1 MTPEVRKLQEAEGAF
16 FDEMARSRSLDGRIS
31 YQADLRRAT
40 RRIGRP
46 GVEPEDPRMFEI
58 QQGAYRDRYLQLVA
72 HRPGG
77 RVLEVGCG
85 PGWLALELGRRGQIV
100 EAYDVS
106 PGAIAVARQMLAEN
120 PFTGGFGQVHYHL
133 ADPTQADLGVEQY
146 DAVHGWS
153 AFHHLPDFR
162 GFMKRVMRAL
172 KPGGIVATMD
182 DYPRRQL
189 EVNVQRF
196 LGLVLPTTE
205 RSYADK
211 LRAVGRRLGGRT
223 VDAPEVFSPMEQE
236 KYTTVSDIRDVF
248 SNEFE
253 LVLDVPFNAFAMGVM
268 PLLAGPDWWRYP
280 VARAIDALDKLGC
293 RSGIW
298 RANNRMIVSRKAR

>member
-1 MTPEVRKLQEAEGAF
+1 LTPEVRKLQEAEGAF

-120 PFTGGFGQVHYHL
+120 PFTEVSGKSTTTW
-133 ADPTQADLGVEQY
+133 PT
-146 DAVHGWS
+146 
-153 AFHHLPDFR
+153 
-162 GFMKRVMRAL
+162 
-172 KPGGIVATMD
+172 
-182 DYPRRQL
+182 PRR
-189 EVNVQRF
+189 
-196 LGLVLPTTE
+196 
-205 RSYADK
+205 
-211 LRAVGRRLGGRT
+211 RT
-223 VDAPEVFSPMEQE
+223 
-236 KYTTVSDIRDVF
+236 
-248 SNEFE
+248 
-253 LVLDVPFNAFAMGVM
+253 
-268 PLLAGPDWWRYP
+268 
-280 VARAIDALDKLGC
+280 
-293 RSGIW
+293 SG
-298 RANNRMIVSRKAR
+298 